1 MMYKYHILKNGLK
14 IAVKPIRHLNSMTL
28 GMWIGVGGRF
38 ENRKNSG
45 ISHYLE
51 HMIFKGSRS
60 RSTDAIKRAIEG
72 LGGTLNGFTGEECTC
87 YWAKMLGV
95 HQEVAFSVL
104 SDMIMDPRLSEKEMK
119 KEKTVILEEI
129 KMYKDLPQHYVHE
142 LLDEILWPGQPLS
155 MPLTGSLESV
165 SSMKREELLRFKER
179 WYNPRNIIIAAV
191 GAVDEERIVSDAERL
206 CFPSTKGKQPG
217 FKKVDFTRKSPAV
230 KFRFKETEQTHLAL
244 GIYGLSRFDPDR
256 YILALINIILG
267 ANMSSRLFTEVRE
280 KRGLAYEIVSH
291 MKEYKDTG
299 LFSISAGIDNRKVV
313 RAAELIIKELSRIKR
328 VPVKGEELS
337 RAKEFYRGQFLM
349 MIEESLNYMVWLGDK
364 LIGSEELLACEDILK
379 KVERVTPEDIKR
391 VANRIF
397 KRKNL
402 KAALI
407 GPLKEGVAAN
417 IRDLTES
424 LR

>member
-1 MMYKYHILKNGLK
+1 M
-14 IAVKPIRHLNSMTL
+14 
-28 GMWIGVGGRF
+28 
-38 ENRKNSG
+38 
-45 ISHYLE
+45 
-51 HMIFKGSRS
+51 
-60 RSTDAIKRAIEG
+60 
-72 LGGTLNGFTGEECTC
+72 
-87 YWAKMLGV
+87 
-95 HQEVAFSVL
+95 
-104 SDMIMDPRLSEKEMK
+104 
-119 KEKTVILEEI
+119 
-129 KMYKDLPQHYVHE
+129 
-142 LLDEILWPGQPLS
+142 
-155 MPLTGSLESV
+155 
-165 SSMKREELLRFKER
+165 
-179 WYNPRNIIIAAV
+179 
-191 GAVDEERIVSDAERL
+191 
-206 CFPSTKGKQPG
+206 
-217 FKKVDFTRKSPAV
+217 
-230 KFRFKETEQTHLAL
+230 
-244 GIYGLSRFDPDR
+244 SRFDPDR

-397 KRKNL
+397 KRKNI

-407 GPLKEGVAAN
+407 GPLKEGVAGN